1 MEKIGFIGL
10 GNMGMP
16 MAQNLISN
24 GIKVKGFDVSEEV
37 LKQAS
42 KNKIE
47 VCSDTLQASKEIDVL
62 ITMLPNGGAVSS
74 VFNSESLLENIDPS
88 ILIIECSTIS
98 PKTSKEL
105 SLKASSLNLEMIDAP
120 VSGGVKGAEE
130 AGLTFMVGG
139 SVENV
144 EKAKPILSKMGKNI
158 FHAGDSGSGQVAKL
172 CNNML
177 LAIHMCGTAETIA
190 MGVNNGL
197 DPAILS
203 EIMKNSSGGN
213 WSLEKYNPFPGV
225 MKEAP
230 ASNNYSGG
238 FLNSLMLKDLNLA
251 EELANQS
258 KSNTPMGKL
267 ARELYEEL
275 NNQGFEGLD
284 FSSVQ
289 QNYLDK

>member
-62 ITMLPNGGAVSS
+62 ITMLPNGEAVST

-105 SLKASSLNLEMIDAP
+105 SLKASSLDLEMIDAP

-144 EKAKPILSKMGKNI
+144 EKAKPILSMMGKNI
-158 FHAGDSGSGQVAKL
+158 FHAGDSGSGQIAKL

-177 LAIHMCGTAETIA
+177 LAIHMSGTAEAIS
-190 MGVNNGL
+190 MGVKSGL
-197 DPAILS
+197 DPSVLS
-203 EIMKNSSGGN
+203 EIMSKSSGGN
-213 WSLEKYNPFPGV
+213 WSLDKYNPYPGV
-225 MKEAP
+225 MIESP
-230 ASNNYSGG
+230 ASKDYQGG
-238 FLNSLMLKDLNLA
+238 FLNKLMIKDLNLA
-251 EELANQS
+251 KELAQDS
-258 KSNTPMGKL
+258 KTETPMGDSARKL
-267 ARELYEEL
+267 YDELIE
-275 NNQGFEGLD
+275 QGLEDLD
-284 FSSVQ
+284 FSSVHK
-289 QNYLDK
+289 LFK

>member
-1 MEKIGFIGL
+1 MEKVGFIGL

-42 KNKIE
+42 ENNIM
-47 VCSDTLQASKEIDVL
+47 VCSDALQASKEIDVL
-62 ITMLPNGGAVSS
+62 ITMLPNGEAVSS

-88 ILIIECSTIS
+88 VLIIECSTIS

-130 AGLTFMVGG
+130 GGLTFMVGG
-139 SVENV
+139 SAENV
-144 EKAKPILSKMGKNI
+144 EKAKPILSMMGKNI
-158 FHAGDSGSGQVAKL
+158 FHAGESGSGQVAKL

-177 LAIHMCGTAETIA
+177 LAIHMSGTAEAIS
-190 MGVNNGL
+190 MGVKSGL
-197 DPAILS
+197 DPSVLS
-203 EIMKNSSGGN
+203 EIMSKSSGGN
-213 WSLEKYNPFPGV
+213 WSLDKYNPYPGV
-225 MKEAP
+225 MIESP
-230 ASNNYSGG
+230 ASKDYQGG
-238 FLNSLMLKDLNLA
+238 FLNKLMIKDLNLA
-251 EELANQS
+251 KELAQDS
-258 KSNTPMGKL
+258 KTETPMGDS
-267 ARELYEEL
+267 ARNLYDELIE
-275 NNQGFEGLD
+275 QGLEDLD

-289 QNYLDK
+289 KLFQ

>member
-62 ITMLPNGGAVSS
+62 ITMLPNGEAVSS

-105 SLKASSLNLEMIDAP
+105 SLKAASLNLEMIDAP

-158 FHAGDSGSGQVAKL
+158 FHAGGNGSGQIAKL

-177 LAIHMCGTAETIA
+177 LAIHMSGTAEA
-190 MGVNNGL
+190 LSMGVKSGL
-197 DPAILS
+197 DPSVLS
-203 EIMKNSSGGN
+203 EIMSKSSGGN
-213 WSLEKYNPFPGV
+213 WSLDKYNPYPGV
-225 MKEAP
+225 MTESP
-230 ASNNYSGG
+230 ASKDYQGG
-238 FLNSLMLKDLNLA
+238 FLNKLMIKDLNLA
-251 EELANQS
+251 KELAQDS
-258 KSNTPMGKL
+258 KTETPMGDSARKL
-267 ARELYEEL
+267 YDELIE
-275 NNQGFEGLD
+275 QGLEDLD

-289 QNYLDK
+289 KLFK

>member
-16 MAQNLISN
+16 MARNLISN

-47 VCSDTLQASKEIDVL
+47 VCSDNLQASKEIDVL
-62 ITMLPNGGAVSS
+62 ITMLPNSEAVSS

-130 AGLTFMVGG
+130 ASLTFMVGG

-158 FHAGDSGSGQVAKL
+158 FHAGGSGSGQIAKL

-177 LAIHMCGTAETIA
+177 LAIHMSGTAEALSI
-190 MGVNNGL
+190 GVKSGL
-197 DPAILS
+197 DPSVLS
-203 EIMKNSSGGN
+203 EIMSKSSGGN
-213 WSLEKYNPFPGV
+213 WSLDKYNPYPGV
-225 MKEAP
+225 MTESP
-230 ASNNYSGG
+230 ASKDYQGG
-238 FLNSLMLKDLNLA
+238 FLNKLMIKDLNLA
-251 EELANQS
+251 KELAQDS
-258 KSNTPMGKL
+258 KTETPMGDSARKL
-267 ARELYEEL
+267 YDELIE
-275 NNQGFEGLD
+275 QGLEDLD

-289 QNYLDK
+289 KLFK

>member
-24 GIKVKGFDVSEEV
+24 GIKVKGFDASEEV

-42 KNKIE
+42 ENNIM
-47 VCSDTLQASKEIDVL
+47 VCSDALQVSKEIDVL
-62 ITMLPNGGAVSS
+62 ITMLPNGEAVSS

-130 AGLTFMVGG
+130 ASLTFMVGG

-158 FHAGDSGSGQVAKL
+158 FHAGGSGSGQIAKL

-177 LAIHMCGTAETIA
+177 LAIHMSGTAEALSI
-190 MGVNNGL
+190 GVKSGL
-197 DPAILS
+197 DPSVLS
-203 EIMKNSSGGN
+203 EIMSKSSGGN
-213 WSLEKYNPFPGV
+213 WSLDKYNPYPGV
-225 MKEAP
+225 MTESP
-230 ASNNYSGG
+230 ASKDYQGG
-238 FLNSLMLKDLNLA
+238 FLNKLMIKDLNLA
-251 EELANQS
+251 KELAQDS
-258 KSNTPMGKL
+258 KTETPMGDSARKL
-267 ARELYEEL
+267 YDELIE
-275 NNQGFEGLD
+275 QGLEDLD

-289 QNYLDK
+289 KLFK

>member
-42 KNKIE
+42 ENNIM
-47 VCSDTLQASKEIDVL
+47 VCSDALQASKEIDVL
-62 ITMLPNGGAVSS
+62 ITMLPNGEAVSS

-130 AGLTFMVGG
+130 ASLTFMVGG
-139 SVENV
+139 AVENV

-158 FHAGDSGSGQVAKL
+158 FHAGGSGSGQIAKL

-177 LAIHMCGTAETIA
+177 LAIHMSGTAEALSI
-190 MGVNNGL
+190 GVKSGL
-197 DPAILS
+197 DPSVLS
-203 EIMKNSSGGN
+203 EIMSKSSGGN
-213 WSLEKYNPFPGV
+213 WSLDKYNPYPGV
-225 MKEAP
+225 MTDSP
-230 ASNNYSGG
+230 ASKDYQGG
-238 FLNSLMLKDLNLA
+238 FLNKLMIKDLNLA
-251 EELANQS
+251 KELAQDT
-258 KSNTPMGKL
+258 KTETPMGDSARKL
-267 ARELYEEL
+267 YDELIE
-275 NNQGFEGLD
+275 QGLEDLD

-289 QNYLDK
+289 KLFK

>member
-62 ITMLPNGGAVSS
+62 ITMLPNGEAVSS

-105 SLKASSLNLEMIDAP
+105 SLKAASLNLEMIDAP

-144 EKAKPILSKMGKNI
+144 EKAKPILSMMGKNI
-158 FHAGDSGSGQVAKL
+158 FHAGDSGSGQIAKL

-177 LAIHMCGTAETIA
+177 LAIHMSGTAEAIS
-190 MGVNNGL
+190 MGVKSGL
-197 DPAILS
+197 DPSVLS
-203 EIMKNSSGGN
+203 EIMSKSSGGN
-213 WSLEKYNPFPGV
+213 WSLDKYNPYPGV
-225 MKEAP
+225 MIESP
-230 ASNNYSGG
+230 ASKDYQGG
-238 FLNSLMLKDLNLA
+238 FLNKLMIKDLNLA
-251 EELANQS
+251 KELAQDS
-258 KSNTPMGKL
+258 KTETPMGDSARKL
-267 ARELYEEL
+267 YDELIE
-275 NNQGFEGLD
+275 QGLEDLD

-289 QNYLDK
+289 KLFQ

>member
-24 GIKVKGFDVSEEV
+24 GMKVKGFDVSEEM

-42 KNKIE
+42 ENNIM
-47 VCSDTLQASKEIDVL
+47 VCSDALQASKEIDVL
-62 ITMLPNGGAVSS
+62 ITMLPNGEAVSS

-88 ILIIECSTIS
+88 VLIIECSTIN

-105 SLKASSLNLEMIDAP
+105 SLKALSLNLEMIDAP

-158 FHAGDSGSGQVAKL
+158 FHAGDSGSGQIAKL

-177 LAIHMCGTAETIA
+177 LAIHMSGTAEA
-190 MGVNNGL
+190 LSMGVKSGL
-197 DPAILS
+197 DPSVLS
-203 EIMKNSSGGN
+203 EIMSKSSGGN
-213 WSLEKYNPFPGV
+213 WSLDKYNPYPGV
-225 MKEAP
+225 MTESP
-230 ASNNYSGG
+230 ASKDYQGG
-238 FLNSLMLKDLNLA
+238 FLNKLMIKDLNLA
-251 EELANQS
+251 KELAQDS
-258 KSNTPMGKL
+258 KTETPMGDSARKL
-267 ARELYEEL
+267 YDELIE
-275 NNQGFEGLD
+275 QGLEGLD

-289 QNYLDK
+289 KLFK

>member
-24 GIKVKGFDVSEEV
+24 GMKIKGFDVSEEM

-42 KNKIE
+42 ENNIM
-47 VCSDTLQASKEIDVL
+47 VCSDALQASKEIDVL
-62 ITMLPNGGAVSS
+62 ITMLPNGEAVSS
-74 VFNSESLLENIDPS
+74 VFKSESLLENIDPS
-88 ILIIECSTIS
+88 VLIIECSTIN

-158 FHAGDSGSGQVAKL
+158 FHAGDSGSGQIAKL

-177 LAIHMCGTAETIA
+177 LAIHMSGTAEA
-190 MGVNNGL
+190 LSMGVKSGL
-197 DPAILS
+197 NPSVLS
-203 EIMKNSSGGN
+203 EIMSKSSGGN
-213 WSLEKYNPFPGV
+213 WSLDKYNPYPGV
-225 MKEAP
+225 MAESP
-230 ASNNYSGG
+230 ASKDYQGG
-238 FLNSLMLKDLNLA
+238 FLNKLMIKDLNLA
-251 EELANQS
+251 KELAQD
-258 KSNTPMGKL
+258 SNTETPMGDSARKL
-267 ARELYEEL
+267 YDELIE
-275 NNQGFEGLD
+275 QGLEGLD

-289 QNYLDK
+289 KLFK

>member
-62 ITMLPNGGAVSS
+62 ITMLPNGEAVSS

-130 AGLTFMVGG
+130 ASLTFMVGG

-158 FHAGDSGSGQVAKL
+158 FHAGGSGSGQIAKL

-177 LAIHMCGTAETIA
+177 LAIHMSGTAEALSI
-190 MGVNNGL
+190 GVKSGL
-197 DPAILS
+197 DPSVLS
-203 EIMKNSSGGN
+203 EIMSKSSGGN
-213 WSLEKYNPFPGV
+213 WSLDKYNPYPGV
-225 MKEAP
+225 MTDSP
-230 ASNNYSGG
+230 ASKDYQGG
-238 FLNSLMLKDLNLA
+238 FLNKLMIKDLNLA
-251 EELANQS
+251 KELAQDS
-258 KSNTPMGKL
+258 KTETPMGDSARKL
-267 ARELYEEL
+267 YDELIE
-275 NNQGFEGLD
+275 QGLEDLD

-289 QNYLDK
+289 KLFK

>member
-47 VCSDTLQASKEIDVL
+47 VCSDILQTSKEIDVL
-62 ITMLPNGGAVSS
+62 ITMLPNGEAVSS

-105 SLKASSLNLEMIDAP
+105 SLKAASLNLEMIDAP

-158 FHAGDSGSGQVAKL
+158 FHAGGSGSGQIAKL

-177 LAIHMCGTAETIA
+177 LAIHMSGTAEA
-190 MGVNNGL
+190 LSMGVKSGL
-197 DPAILS
+197 DPSVLS
-203 EIMKNSSGGN
+203 EIMSKSSGGN
-213 WSLEKYNPFPGV
+213 WSLDKYNPYPGV
-225 MKEAP
+225 MTESP
-230 ASNNYSGG
+230 ASKDYQGG
-238 FLNSLMLKDLNLA
+238 FLNKLMIKDLNLA
-251 EELANQS
+251 KELAQDS
-258 KSNTPMGKL
+258 KTETPMGDSARKL
-267 ARELYEEL
+267 YDELIE
-275 NNQGFEGLD
+275 QGLEDLD

-289 QNYLDK
+289 KLFK

>member
-24 GIKVKGFDVSEEV
+24 GMKVKGFDVSKEM

-42 KNKIE
+42 ENNIM
-47 VCSDTLQASKEIDVL
+47 VCSDALQTSKEIDVL
-62 ITMLPNGGAVSS
+62 ITMLPNGEAVSS

-88 ILIIECSTIS
+88 VLIIECSTIN

-105 SLKASSLNLEMIDAP
+105 SIKASSLNLEMIDAP

-158 FHAGDSGSGQVAKL
+158 FHAGDSGSGQIAKL

-177 LAIHMCGTAETIA
+177 LAIHMSGTAEA
-190 MGVNNGL
+190 LSMGVKSGL
-197 DPAILS
+197 DPSVLS
-203 EIMKNSSGGN
+203 EIMSKSSGGN
-213 WSLEKYNPFPGV
+213 WSLDKYNPYPGV
-225 MKEAP
+225 MTESP
-230 ASNNYSGG
+230 ASKDYQGG
-238 FLNSLMLKDLNLA
+238 FLNKLMIKDLNLA
-251 EELANQS
+251 KELAQDS
-258 KSNTPMGKL
+258 KTETPMGDSARKL
-267 ARELYEEL
+267 YHELIE
-275 NNQGFEGLD
+275 QGLEGLD

-289 QNYLDK
+289 KLFK

>member
-24 GIKVKGFDVSEEV
+24 GIKVKGFDVSEEI

-62 ITMLPNGGAVSS
+62 ITMLPNGEAVSS

-144 EKAKPILSKMGKNI
+144 EKARPILSKMGKNI
-158 FHAGDSGSGQVAKL
+158 FHAGGSGSGQIAKL

-177 LAIHMCGTAETIA
+177 LAIHMSGTAEA
-190 MGVNNGL
+190 LSMGVKSGL
-197 DPAILS
+197 DPSVLS
-203 EIMKNSSGGN
+203 EIMSKSSGGN
-213 WSLEKYNPFPGV
+213 WSLDKYNPYPGV
-225 MKEAP
+225 MTESP
-230 ASNNYSGG
+230 ASKDYQGG
-238 FLNSLMLKDLNLA
+238 FLNKLMIKDLNLA
-251 EELANQS
+251 KELAQDS
-258 KSNTPMGKL
+258 KTETPMGDSARKL
-267 ARELYEEL
+267 YDELIE
-275 NNQGFEGLD
+275 QGLEDLD

-289 QNYLDK
+289 KLFK

>member
-62 ITMLPNGGAVSS
+62 ITMLPNGEAVSS

-158 FHAGDSGSGQVAKL
+158 FHAGGSGSGQIAKL

-177 LAIHMCGTAETIA
+177 LAIHMSGTAEALSI
-190 MGVNNGL
+190 GVKSGL
-197 DPAILS
+197 DPSVLS
-203 EIMKNSSGGN
+203 EIMSKSSGGN
-213 WSLEKYNPFPGV
+213 WSLDKYNPYPGV
-225 MKEAP
+225 MTDSP
-230 ASNNYSGG
+230 ASKDYQGG
-238 FLNSLMLKDLNLA
+238 FLNKLMIKDLNLA
-251 EELANQS
+251 KELAQDS
-258 KSNTPMGKL
+258 KTETPMGDSARKL
-267 ARELYEEL
+267 YDELIE
-275 NNQGFEGLD
+275 QGLEDLD

-289 QNYLDK
+289 KLFK

>member
-24 GIKVKGFDVSEEV
+24 GIKVKGFDVSEEI

-42 KNKIE
+42 ENKIE

-62 ITMLPNGGAVSS
+62 ITMLPNGEAVSS

-105 SLKASSLNLEMIDAP
+105 SLKASSLDLEMIDAP

-139 SVENV
+139 SVENL
-144 EKAKPILSKMGKNI
+144 EKAKPILSMMGKNI
-158 FHAGDSGSGQVAKL
+158 FHAGDSGSGQIAKL

-177 LAIHMCGTAETIA
+177 LAIHMSGTAEAIS
-190 MGVNNGL
+190 MGVKSGL
-197 DPAILS
+197 DPSVLS
-203 EIMKNSSGGN
+203 EIMSKSSGGN
-213 WSLEKYNPFPGV
+213 WSLDKYNPYPGV
-225 MKEAP
+225 MIESP
-230 ASNNYSGG
+230 ASKDYQGG
-238 FLNSLMLKDLNLA
+238 FLNKLMIKDLNLA
-251 EELANQS
+251 KELAQDS
-258 KSNTPMGKL
+258 KTETPMGDSARKL
-267 ARELYEEL
+267 YDELIE
-275 NNQGFEGLD
+275 QGLEDLD

-289 QNYLDK
+289 KLFQ

>member
-24 GIKVKGFDVSEEV
+24 GIKVKGFDVSEEI

-42 KNKIE
+42 ENKIE

-62 ITMLPNGGAVSS
+62 ITMLPNGEAVSS

-105 SLKASSLNLEMIDAP
+105 SLKASSLDLEMIDAP

-144 EKAKPILSKMGKNI
+144 EKAKPILSMMGKNI
-158 FHAGDSGSGQVAKL
+158 FHAGDSGSGQIAKL

-177 LAIHMCGTAETIA
+177 LAIHMSGTAEA
-190 MGVNNGL
+190 LSMGVKSGL
-197 DPAILS
+197 DPSVLS
-203 EIMKNSSGGN
+203 EIMSKSSGGN
-213 WSLEKYNPFPGV
+213 WSLDKYNPYPGV
-225 MKEAP
+225 MIESP
-230 ASNNYSGG
+230 ASKDYQGG
-238 FLNSLMLKDLNLA
+238 FLNKLMIKDLNLA
-251 EELANQS
+251 KELAQDS
-258 KSNTPMGKL
+258 KTETPMGDSARKL
-267 ARELYEEL
+267 YDELIE
-275 NNQGFEGLD
+275 QGLEDLD

-289 QNYLDK
+289 KLFQ

>member
-47 VCSDTLQASKEIDVL
+47 VCSDTLQASKEIDIL
-62 ITMLPNGGAVSS
+62 ITMLPNGEAVSS

-144 EKAKPILSKMGKNI
+144 EKAKPILSMMGKNI
-158 FHAGDSGSGQVAKL
+158 FHAGDSGSGQIAKL

-177 LAIHMCGTAETIA
+177 LAIHMSGTAEAIS
-190 MGVNNGL
+190 MGVKSGL
-197 DPAILS
+197 DPSILS
-203 EIMKNSSGGN
+203 EIMSKSSGGN
-213 WSLEKYNPFPGV
+213 WSLDKYNPYPGV
-225 MKEAP
+225 MIESP
-230 ASNNYSGG
+230 ASNDYQGG
-238 FLNSLMLKDLNLA
+238 FLNKLMIKDLNLA
-251 EELANQS
+251 KELAQDS
-258 KSNTPMGKL
+258 KTETPMGDSARKL
-267 ARELYEEL
+267 YDELIE
-275 NNQGFEGLD
+275 QGLEDLD

-289 QNYLDK
+289 KLFQ

>member
-1 MEKIGFIGL
+1 
-10 GNMGMP
+10 MP

-24 GIKVKGFDVSEEV
+24 GMKVKGFDVSKEM

-42 KNKIE
+42 ENNIM
-47 VCSDTLQASKEIDVL
+47 VCSDALQASKEIDVL
-62 ITMLPNGGAVSS
+62 ITMLPNGEAVSS

-88 ILIIECSTIS
+88 VLIIECSTIN

-158 FHAGDSGSGQVAKL
+158 FHAGDSGSGQIAKL

-177 LAIHMCGTAETIA
+177 LAIHMSGTAEA
-190 MGVNNGL
+190 LSMGVKSGL
-197 DPAILS
+197 DPSVLS
-203 EIMKNSSGGN
+203 EIMSKSSGGN
-213 WSLEKYNPFPGV
+213 WSLDKYNPYPGV
-225 MKEAP
+225 MTESP
-230 ASNNYSGG
+230 ASKDYQGG
-238 FLNSLMLKDLNLA
+238 FLNKLMIKDLNLA
-251 EELANQS
+251 KELAQDS
-258 KSNTPMGKL
+258 KTETPMGDSARKL
-267 ARELYEEL
+267 YDELIE
-275 NNQGFEGLD
+275 QGLEGLD

-289 QNYLDK
+289 KLFK

>member
-62 ITMLPNGGAVSS
+62 ITMLPNGEAVSS

-130 AGLTFMVGG
+130 ASLTFMVGG

-158 FHAGDSGSGQVAKL
+158 FHAGGSGSGQIAKL

-177 LAIHMCGTAETIA
+177 LAIHMSGTAEALSI
-190 MGVNNGL
+190 GVKSGL
-197 DPAILS
+197 DPSVLS
-203 EIMKNSSGGN
+203 EIMSKSSGGN
-213 WSLEKYNPFPGV
+213 WSLDKYNPYPGV
-225 MKEAP
+225 MTESP
-230 ASNNYSGG
+230 ASKDYQGG
-238 FLNSLMLKDLNLA
+238 FLNKLMIKDLNLA
-251 EELANQS
+251 KELAQDS
-258 KSNTPMGKL
+258 KTETPMGDSARKL
-267 ARELYEEL
+267 YDELIE
-275 NNQGFEGLD
+275 QGLEDLD

-289 QNYLDK
+289 KLFK

>member
-42 KNKIE
+42 ENNIMA
-47 VCSDTLQASKEIDVL
+47 CSDALQASKEIDVL
-62 ITMLPNGGAVSS
+62 ITMLPNGEAVSS

-130 AGLTFMVGG
+130 ASLTFMVGG

-158 FHAGDSGSGQVAKL
+158 FHAGGSGSGQIAKL

-177 LAIHMCGTAETIA
+177 LAIHMSGTAEALSI
-190 MGVNNGL
+190 GVKSGL
-197 DPAILS
+197 DPSVLS
-203 EIMKNSSGGN
+203 EIMSKSSGGN
-213 WSLEKYNPFPGV
+213 WSLDKYNPYPGV
-225 MKEAP
+225 MTDSP
-230 ASNNYSGG
+230 ASKDYQGG
-238 FLNSLMLKDLNLA
+238 FLNKLMIKDLNLA
-251 EELANQS
+251 KELAQDS
-258 KSNTPMGKL
+258 KTETPMGDSARKL
-267 ARELYEEL
+267 YDELIE
-275 NNQGFEGLD
+275 QGLEDLD

-289 QNYLDK
+289 KLFK

>member
-62 ITMLPNGGAVSS
+62 ITMLPNGEAVSS

-144 EKAKPILSKMGKNI
+144 EKAKPILSMMGKNI
-158 FHAGDSGSGQVAKL
+158 FHAGDSGSGQIAKL

-177 LAIHMCGTAETIA
+177 LAIHMSGTAEAIS
-190 MGVNNGL
+190 MGVKSGL
-197 DPAILS
+197 DPSVLS
-203 EIMKNSSGGN
+203 EIMSKSSGGN
-213 WSLEKYNPFPGV
+213 WSLDKYNPYPGV
-225 MKEAP
+225 MIESPSSKD
-230 ASNNYSGG
+230 YQGG
-238 FLNSLMLKDLNLA
+238 FLNKLMIKDLNLA
-251 EELANQS
+251 KELAQDS
-258 KSNTPMGKL
+258 KTETPMGDSARKL
-267 ARELYEEL
+267 YDELIE
-275 NNQGFEGLD
+275 QGLEDLD

-289 QNYLDK
+289 KLFQ

>member
-62 ITMLPNGGAVSS
+62 ITMLPNGEAVSS

-105 SLKASSLNLEMIDAP
+105 SLKASSLDLEMIDAP

-144 EKAKPILSKMGKNI
+144 EKAKPILSMMGKNI
-158 FHAGDSGSGQVAKL
+158 FHAGDSGSGQIAKL

-177 LAIHMCGTAETIA
+177 LAIHMSGTAEAIS
-190 MGVNNGL
+190 MGVKSGL
-197 DPAILS
+197 DPSVLS
-203 EIMKNSSGGN
+203 EIMSKSSGGN
-213 WSLEKYNPFPGV
+213 WSLDKYNPYPGV
-225 MKEAP
+225 MIETP
-230 ASNNYSGG
+230 ASKDYQGG
-238 FLNSLMLKDLNLA
+238 FLNKLMIKDLNLA
-251 EELANQS
+251 KELAQDS
-258 KSNTPMGKL
+258 KTETPMGDSARKL
-267 ARELYEEL
+267 YDELIE
-275 NNQGFEGLD
+275 QGLEDLD
-284 FSSVQ
+284 FSSIQ
-289 QNYLDK
+289 KLFQ

>member
-62 ITMLPNGGAVSS
+62 ITMLPNGEAVSS

-177 LAIHMCGTAETIA
+177 LAIHMSGTAEA
-190 MGVNNGL
+190 LSMGVKSGL
-197 DPAILS
+197 DPGILS
-203 EIMKNSSGGN
+203 EIMSKSSGGN
-213 WSLEKYNPFPGV
+213 WSLDKYNPYPGV
-225 MKEAP
+225 MTESP
-230 ASNNYSGG
+230 ASKDYQGG
-238 FLNSLMLKDLNLA
+238 FLNKLMIKDLNLA
-251 EELANQS
+251 KELAQDS
-258 KSNTPMGKL
+258 KTETPMGDSARKL
-267 ARELYEEL
+267 YDELIE
-275 NNQGFEGLD
+275 QGLEDLD

-289 QNYLDK
+289 KLFK

>member
-24 GIKVKGFDVSEEV
+24 GIKVKGFDVSEEI

-42 KNKIE
+42 ENKIE

-62 ITMLPNGGAVSS
+62 ITMLPNGEAVSS

-105 SLKASSLNLEMIDAP
+105 SLKASSLDLEMIDAP

-139 SVENV
+139 SVENI
-144 EKAKPILSKMGKNI
+144 EKAKPILSMMGKNI
-158 FHAGDSGSGQVAKL
+158 FHAGDSGSGQIAKL

-177 LAIHMCGTAETIA
+177 LAIHMSGTAEA
-190 MGVNNGL
+190 LSMGVKSGL
-197 DPAILS
+197 DPSVLS
-203 EIMKNSSGGN
+203 EIMSKSSGGN
-213 WSLEKYNPFPGV
+213 WSLDKYNPYPGV
-225 MKEAP
+225 MIESP
-230 ASNNYSGG
+230 ASKDYQGG
-238 FLNSLMLKDLNLA
+238 FLNKLMIKDLNLA
-251 EELANQS
+251 KELAQDS
-258 KSNTPMGKL
+258 KTETPMGDSARKL
-267 ARELYEEL
+267 YDELIE
-275 NNQGFEGLD
+275 QGLEDLD

-289 QNYLDK
+289 KLFQ

>member
-62 ITMLPNGGAVSS
+62 ITMLPNGEAVSS

-105 SLKASSLNLEMIDAP
+105 SLKASSLDLEMIDAP

-144 EKAKPILSKMGKNI
+144 EKAKPILSMMGKNI
-158 FHAGDSGSGQVAKL
+158 FHAGDSGSGQIAKL

-177 LAIHMCGTAETIA
+177 LAIHMSGTAEA
-190 MGVNNGL
+190 LSMGVKSGL
-197 DPAILS
+197 DPSVLS
-203 EIMKNSSGGN
+203 EIMSKSSGGN
-213 WSLEKYNPFPGV
+213 WSLDKYNPYPGV
-225 MKEAP
+225 MIESP
-230 ASNNYSGG
+230 ASKDYQGG
-238 FLNSLMLKDLNLA
+238 FLNKLMIKDLNLA
-251 EELANQS
+251 KELAQDS
-258 KSNTPMGKL
+258 KTETPMGDSARKL
-267 ARELYEEL
+267 YDELIE
-275 NNQGFEGLD
+275 QGLEDLD

-289 QNYLDK
+289 KLFQ